1 MIEQSFMR
9 TKGAIIGCG
18 FFGQI
23 QLEAWRR
30 MPEAEIAAACDL
42 DLNKARSSAKTAY
55 ISPEE
60 MLDRERPDFVDIATR
75 PESHLPLV
83 RLAVE
88 RGIPVICQKPLA
100 PNWSEALAIVQT
112 ADSAGIRLM
121 VHENWRWQPWFRI
134 VRDLIQDGRIGQ
146 PLAYL
151 FRTRAADGGGTEPYK
166 RQPYF
171 RTMPR
176 LLIYETLVHH
186 IDTAR
191 FLFGEIRSIY
201 AASRRNNLSIAG
213 EDQALLTP
221 VHESGLTGSIDGHRF
236 AEYVPDSPVLG
247 DALFEGDAGSIA
259 VQGNGDVYLGN
270 SRVSKNEVAT
280 GYRGDS
286 VLATQRHFI
295 ECLASGEPFES
306 EGRAYLRTFAAVEA
320 CYRSAAEKRTV
331 DISEIYNENSND
343 LA

>member
-1 MIEQSFMR
+1 MIEQSFMPA
-9 TKGAIIGCG
+9 KGAIIGCG

-42 DLNKARSSAKTAY
+42 DLEKARKSAPAAY
-55 ISPEE
+55 SSPEE
-60 MLDRERPDFVDIATR
+60 MLDREKPDFVDIATR
-75 PESHLPLV
+75 PESHLALV
-83 RLAVE
+83 RLAAE
-88 RGIPVICQKPLA
+88 RKIPVICQKPLA
-100 PNWSEALAIVQT
+100 PDWNEAVAVVET
-112 ADSAGIRLM
+112 AESAGIRLM

-134 VRDLIQDGRIGQ
+134 AHDLIEEGRIGQ

-151 FRTRAADGGGTEPYK
+151 LRTRAADGDGPEPYK

-201 AASRRNNLSIAG
+201 AAVRRNNACIVG
-213 EDQALLTP
+213 EDQAILTP
-221 VHESGLTGSIDGHRF
+221 VHKSGLTGSIDGHRF
-236 AEYVPDSPVLG
+236 AEPVPGSPVLG
-247 DALFEGDAGSIA
+247 DALIEGSAGSIA
-259 VQGNGDVYLGN
+259 VHGNGDVYVGDRL
-270 SRVSKNEVAT
+270 VWKNEVTT

-286 VLATQRHFI
+286 VLATQRHFLH
-295 ECLASGEPFES
+295 CLRAGKPFES
-306 EGRAYLRTFAAVEA
+306 EGRAYLKTFAAVEA
-320 CYRSAAEKRTV
+320 CYRSAGTRRAVEV
-331 DISEIYNENSND
+331 SEIYNENSND